1 MPAIEQ
7 ATQIIHGG
15 AEWVR
20 LILETLGAL
29 TIAIGAIATVSVLLR
44 SVMHHE
50 HVSFTSARFVLARYL
65 ALALEFQLAADILET
80 AIAPEWT
87 KIGQLAAIATIR
99 TALNFFL
106 SREMREEREQTA
118 AERAVADS
126 PDEGAPRRQGS

>member
-1 MPAIEQ
+1 
-7 ATQIIHGG
+7 G
-15 AEWVR
+15 AEWMR

-29 TIAIGAIATVSVLLR
+29 TIAIGAIATVRVLLR
-44 SVMHHE
+44 SVIHHE

-106 SREMREEREQTA
+106 SREIGEEKSEIAQPVSSQA
-118 AERAVADS
+118 A
-126 PDEGAPRRQGS
+126 